1 MKGRRLILNDDT
13 VIENGEAGLSSANNL
28 WVWFT
33 GRTMME
39 AAAIFFNP
47 GKTERIIFQYGEMED
62 TYEGYT
68 NCTNINI
75 DANGMM
81 HVCLTREG

>member
-1 MKGRRLILNDDT
+1 MEGRRLILNDDT

-47 GKTERIIFQYGEMED
+47 VKTERIVFQYGEMED
-62 TYEGYT
+62 AYTGYT
-68 NCTNINI
+68 VCRNMMI
-75 DANGMM
+75 DGDGNMS
-81 HVCLTREG
+81 VCMVKG